1 MSKQS
6 SKQALRRHSVGAMP
20 CRVLLRMLCG
30 IQFFKAATNQ
40 IQIHYRSVK
49 KGCVSTKH
57 SSSSKHNETNG
68 NRTLSESVQC
78 VMCGD
83 SVSDADISKHFK
95 ETHNVSKNLEMFL
108 SIQEKFQLTLR
119 NHEDVGIVS
128 LVEVKPG
135 TPGLGR
141 PESLGSETLCFYSMD
156 GEASS
161 RSSEASS
168 PKSPRNSIAQE
179 SARDRDT
186 MSNRPETP
194 TLAYQSPD
202 TGDFSARFVS
212 STSFMSATSEQ
223 EDFSLVNLHMQQS
236 SSGSNVD
243 MAEAM
248 DMKPG
253 QDGRLHGDAAR
264 GVQDKEPGQDGR
276 LHGDAARG
284 VQEPS
289 AGLQTQDEECGLVKG
304 KLDIHKNVFRFFR
317 NYAFMYFLSFRGHQH
332 GLGRQLPKESEKQ
345 QRP

>member
-1 MSKQS
+1 
-6 SKQALRRHSVGAMP
+6 
-20 CRVLLRMLCG
+20 MLCG

-135 TPGLGR
+135 TPVLGR

-179 SARDRDT
+179 SDRDRDT
-186 MSNRPETP
+186 MSNRPGTP

-243 MAEAM
+243 MAESM
-248 DMKPG
+248 DM
-253 QDGRLHGDAAR
+253 
-264 GVQDKEPGQDGR
+264 DKEPGQDGR